1 MNKGLCEGPGWK
13 LLISWNTIRSVRRD
27 LLLPGPSSFSSIQY
41 CFLLQNKPP
50 WQREIGKDPCE
61 SLRALADW
69 FDPTD
74 WTERKPVHLIWQKK
88 TKKNSANTS
97 LSKPKRA
104 TTNNK
109 TIIETR
115 LFKDCKIVLFIHTD
129 HLTYKQKDGEF
140 LCRNSTTLN
149 HPWKQYLIWLVNLN
163 IEYKEKNY
171 PQNSIPNMKRVPD
184 FLAAT
189 FTL

>member
-1 MNKGLCEGPGWK
+1 MKASAKDLDSNFWLVEILSDRSEEIFFFLV
-13 LLISWNTIRSVRRD
+13 LLHSPLYNIV
-27 LLLPGPSSFSSIQY
+27 SFSKTNHHDKEKLGKIHVKAWEPLLTGLIQ
-41 CFLLQNKPP
+41 QTE
-50 WQREIGKDPCE
+50 QRESQYTWSDK
-61 SLRALADW
+61 
-69 FDPTD
+69 
-74 WTERKPVHLIWQKK
+74 KK